1 MNKEQEAAAYSNA
14 KRVAVVA
21 GPGSGKTTTLVQA
34 VARRCR
40 ESGPQSVM
48 CITFTVA
55 GAREMEKRLAELPPE
70 QGGPI
75 RGLGFCGTL
84 HSFLLRLARRMH
96 SSLGLPSGVGVVD
109 EEVAAE
115 LLGEVALEMGSKA
128 AKKRLEELAVRADLA
143 RHGVLGTRPI
153 AISREELA
161 VVEFHRRLAREG
173 LLTIDALLAIGHHL
187 VQQCAKERMAI
198 GEAGWRPWRHLFWDE
213 FQDSGDLD
221 LTILEAMPVQTKFI
235 VGDPDQSIFGF
246 RGARPGNFVR
256 IVDEPG
262 VPAQSAR
269 WEKHCLET
277 NYRSGAEIC
286 RAAQL
291 LVQRNKDRVQK
302 DTLPR
307 PGVDFGKVRVHAA
320 EVPAVEAAKV
330 VEIVNDFI
338 HFRCED
344 AGPDAEVEYRNCLKE
359 AAVLA
364 RTNKHARELAC
375 ALKAAGLPVHE
386 AVREEEPAD
395 WRTAKLIVA
404 ALAAPG
410 SSIAWLSLAR
420 ALGGKA
426 EAEKAKVNATMSMCS
441 VREALAKTGAHRWAS
456 PSLLSLQSELGFEAA
471 DRLGRCVA
479 AVTDSDGR
487 LDYGDL
493 MAAMS
498 AGEQQD
504 KEQRG
509 IYVGTAHSAKGREWD
524 FVVVCG
530 LEEGTF
536 PSAKAK
542 TDEEVEEER
551 RLCFV
556 AMTRARHELHLTLCK
571 GRPQSRGPNLPPGPL
586 VPLQPSRF
594 IKEAGL

>member
-1 MNKEQEAAAYSNA
+1 MNQEQESAAFSESR
-14 KRVAVVA
+14 RVAVVA
-21 GPGSGKTTTLVQA
+21 GPGSGKTTTLVEA

-40 ESGPQSVM
+40 ESGPQSVL

-55 GAREMEKRLAELPPE
+55 GAKEMRDRLAALPPE
-70 QGGPI
+70 KGGPI
-75 RGLGFCGTL
+75 SGLGYCGTL
-84 HSFLLRLARRMH
+84 HGFALRLVRSAYRWVA
-96 SSLGLPSGVGVVD
+96 GVADEAVV
-109 EEVAAE
+109 EEVLAE
-115 LLGEVALEMGSKA
+115 VRGRLSSRTPTSTLLAMLPDRRYVRVALLGEKLPKVSKDELTCLEVH
-128 AKKRLEELAVRADLA
+128 RELMRD
-143 RHGVLGTRPI
+143 
-153 AISREELA
+153 
-161 VVEFHRRLAREG
+161 G
-173 LLTIDALLAIGHHL
+173 LVTMDALLTLGLEA
-187 VQQCAKERMAI
+187 VRKAKV
-198 GEAGWRPWRHLFWDE
+198 WPYRHLFWDE

-221 LTILEAMPVQTKFI
+221 LAIMEAMPVQTKFI

-246 RGARPGNFVR
+246 RGARPGNFIN
-256 IVDEPG
+256 IVDEPNI
-262 VPAQSAR
+262 PAQVAT

-277 NYRSGAEIC
+277 NYRSDADIC
-286 RAAQL
+286 LAAQL
-291 LVQRNKDRVQK
+291 LVQRNQSRVQK

-307 PGVDFGKVRVHAA
+307 PGADFGRVAVHVT

-338 HFRCED
+338 HYRCED
-344 AGPDAEVEYRNCLKE
+344 AGPDMEVEYRDCLKE

-375 ALKAAGLPVHE
+375 ALKAAGIPVHE
-386 AVREEEPAD
+386 SVREEEPKD

-426 EAEKAKVNATMSMCS
+426 EAEKAKVNATMGMCS
-441 VREALAKTGAHRWAS
+441 VREALAKSGARRWAS

-479 AVTDSDGR
+479 AVTDSEGR

-509 IYVGTAHSAKGREWD
+509 VYVGTAHSAKGREWD